1 MAEVRPTTQTPAPAP
16 SAGGLYDADYYASHC
31 GEPYGREQVWLEF
44 FGAIAQRLVAQ
55 IRPGSV
61 LDVGCASG
69 LLVEALRER
78 GVDAWGIDISE
89 YALGQV
95 APAMR
100 AFCRLA
106 QATEPLGRR
115 YDLIVCIEVVEHLT
129 AEDGL
134 RVIDNLCAHTD
145 DIVFSSSPLDRDEP
159 THLNVQEPE
168 IWATLFAERGFVRD
182 VEFDGSPINAWA
194 MRLRRSDAARP
205 RLVHDYERL
214 LWRLRQDALALA
226 RALGASE
233 AERHAS
239 VRQLDAE
246 IARQTQVIEVLLS
259 SRALRLG
266 RWLRSLIGR

>member
-1 MAEVRPTTQTPAPAP
+1 MPPRPLDPGHRADSLPGTAAA
-16 SAGGLYDADYYASHC
+16 AGGLYDASYYASHC
-31 GEPYGREQVWLEF
+31 GEPYGREPVWLEF
-44 FGAIAQRLVAQ
+44 FGGIAERLVAQ

-69 LLVEALRER
+69 LLVESLRER
-78 GVDAWGIDISE
+78 GVAAWGIDISE

-106 QATEPLGRR
+106 QATEPLGQR
-115 YDLIVCIEVVEHLT
+115 YDLIVCIEVVEHL
-129 AEDGL
+129 AAADGL
-134 RVIDNLCAHTD
+134 RLIDNLCAHSD

-168 IWATLFAERGFVRD
+168 VWATFFAERGFVRD
-182 VEFDGSPINAWA
+182 VEFDGSSINAWA

-214 LWRLRQDALALA
+214 LWRQRQEALALA
-226 RALGASE
+226 RALEASE
-233 AERHAS
+233 TQRG
-239 VRQLDAE
+239 AE
-246 IARQTQVIEVLLS
+246 IARQAEVIEVLLS

-266 RWLRSLIGR
+266 RWLRGLIGR